1 MWHLLPSPRVCDF
14 PPFSGTRVAVPYD
27 NYLAKL
33 VFSVLFTVFICVLYH
48 PPAAT
53 VLLHYNLIMHV
64 LPVKTGVCVS
74 VIYLGGTGG
83 GRGAHFLVITRHVPP
98 PPSSYKQ
105 NFWGDLY

>member
-83 GRGAHFLVITRHVPP
+83 GGGCHFLVITRSVPL
-98 PPSSYKQ
+98 PSSYKQ
-105 NFWGDLY
+105 NFWENLY

>member
-1 MWHLLPSPRVCDF
+1 MSVIF
-14 PPFSGTRVAVPYD
+14 PPSSGTRVAVPYD

-83 GRGAHFLVITRHVPP
+83 GGVPFHGYNQIRSPSLLLQAEFLGGSVLNP
-98 PPSSYKQ
+98 
-105 NFWGDLY
+105 